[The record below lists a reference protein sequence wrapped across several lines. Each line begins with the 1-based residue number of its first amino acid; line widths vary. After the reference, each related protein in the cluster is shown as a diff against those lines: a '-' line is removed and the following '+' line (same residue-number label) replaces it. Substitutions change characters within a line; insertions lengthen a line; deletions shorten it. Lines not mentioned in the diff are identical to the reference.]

1 MSQGD
6 VGELSQ
12 EQLEQLATY
21 FDEEVTFSRYIKIK
35 VEDVEPGRA
44 VLYVDVEDI
53 HCNGN
58 GSLHGGVYTS
68 LIDNATGLSVSS
80 LVGLTAVFISTEP
93 QPGSRSDRT
102 IQRHHQE

>member
-1 MSQGD
+1 MRSVEPLGRSYFFVRIRRYRD
-6 VGELSQ
+6 VLQ
-12 EQLEQLATY
+12 AHK
-21 FDEEVTFSRYIKIK
+21 VK

-68 LIDNATGLSVSS
+68 L
-80 LVGLTAVFISTEP
+80 
-93 QPGSRSDRT
+93 
-102 IQRHHQE
+102 